1 MKVFRR
7 LKPTSTRAPCALTIG
22 NFDGVHRGHQALLQQ
37 LVGGARTR
45 HLSPCVLTFEP
56 HPREFFSPQDAPPRI
71 QNLRDKLVAL
81 KQWGVDTIAIEEF
94 NQAFSQ
100 LSPSEF
106 VEDILIRKLN
116 TNWLL
121 IGDDFCYGAKRA
133 GNFESLVAAGKQF
146 GFEVSRIP
154 SVLET
159 EERISSSLLRQ
170 ALEQGDMMRATQLL
184 GRPFSISGHVLYG
197 KQLGRTLGFPTL
209 NLAVSTRHSNGKPV
223 TSGIFISQVHG
234 LGEEPLPA
242 VSSLGVRPSVKST
255 GQVLLETHV
264 FDFNQCV
271 YGQVVCVELLTRLH
285 EERKYPDLIT
295 LQAAI
300 QDDAQKA
307 RQYFL
312 KKNSYVR

>member
-7 LKPTSTRAPCALTIG
+7 LKPAPTQAPCALTIG

-37 LVGGARTR
+37 LVEGARAR

-56 HPREFFSPQDAPPRI
+56 HPREFFSPHDAPPRI
-71 QNLRDKLVAL
+71 QNLRDKLMAL
-81 KQWGVDTIAIEEF
+81 RQCAIDTIAIEEF
-94 NQAFSQ
+94 NQAFSK

-106 VEDILIRKLN
+106 VQNILIEKLN
-116 TNWLL
+116 TKWIL

-133 GNFESLVAAGKQF
+133 GNFDSLVVAGRQF
-146 GFEVSRIP
+146 GFEVSRIS

-159 EERISSSLLRQ
+159 TERISSSLLRQ
-170 ALEQGDMMRATQLL
+170 ALEQGDMKRAQQLL

-209 NLAVSTRHSNGKPV
+209 NLAVCTRHPNTKPV
-223 TSGIFISQVHG
+223 TSGIFVSQVHG
-234 LGEEPLPA
+234 LGEKPLHA
-242 VSSLGVRPSVKST
+242 VSSLGVRPSVEST

-264 FDFNQCV
+264 FDFNQSI
-271 YGQVVCVELLTRLH
+271 YGQVVCVELLARLH
-285 EERKYPDLIT
+285 EERKYPNLIT

-300 QDDAQKA
+300 EDDAQKA

-312 KKNSYVR
+312 KKNSYV

>member
-7 LKPTSTRAPCALTIG
+7 LKPASTQAPCALTIG

-37 LVGGARTR
+37 LVEGARAR
-45 HLSPCVLTFEP
+45 HLSTCVLTFEP
-56 HPREFFSPQDAPPRI
+56 HPREFFSPDDAPPRI
-71 QNLRDKLVAL
+71 QNLRDKLTAL
-81 KQWGVDTIAIEEF
+81 GQCEIDTIAIEEF
-94 NQAFSQ
+94 NHAFSK

-106 VEDILIRKLN
+106 VQDILIEKLN
-116 TNWLL
+116 TKWIL

-133 GNFESLVAAGKQF
+133 GNFDSLVAAGKEF

-154 SVLET
+154 SVLE
-159 EERISSSLLRQ
+159 ERERISSSLLRE
-170 ALEQGDMMRATQLL
+170 ALEHGDMKRAEQLL

-209 NLAVSTRHSNGKPV
+209 NLAVCTRHPNSKPV
-223 TSGIFISQVHG
+223 TSGIFVSQVHG
-234 LGEEPLPA
+234 LDEKPLPA
-242 VSSLGVRPSVKST
+242 VSSLGVRPSVEST

-264 FDFNQCV
+264 FNFNQSV

-285 EERKYPDLIT
+285 EERKYPDLTT

-300 QDDAQKA
+300 QDDAQQA

-312 KKNSYVR
+312 KKNSYV

>member
-1 MKVFRR
+1 MNVFRG
-7 LKPTSTRAPCALTIG
+7 PTQFSAGPACALSIG
-22 NFDGVHRGHQALLQQ
+22 NFDGVHRGHHALLKA
-37 LVGGARTR
+37 LTVGARAR
-45 HLSPCVLTFEP
+45 GLASCVMTFEP
-56 HPREFFSPQDAPPRI
+56 HPKEFFTPAEAPPRI
-71 QNLRDKLVAL
+71 LNLRDKLTAFTDVGIDRVVIERFNAAYAKLTPEQFVA
-81 KQWGVDTIAIEEF
+81 E
-94 NQAFSQ
+94 
-100 LSPSEF
+100 
-106 VEDILIRKLN
+106 ILLRRLN
-116 TNWLL
+116 TKWIL

-133 GNFESLVAAGKQF
+133 GNFDSLVAAGKQF

-170 ALEQGDMMRATQLL
+170 ALEHGDMKRAEQLL

-209 NLAVSTRHSNGKPV
+209 NLAVCTRHPNGKPV

-234 LGEEPLPA
+234 LGNQPLPA
-242 VSSLGVRPSVKST
+242 VSSLGVRPSVESS

-264 FDFNQCV
+264 FDFNQSV
-271 YGQVVCVELLTRLH
+271 YGQVVCVELLARLH
-285 EERKYPDLIT
+285 EERKYPDLTT

-300 QDDAQKA
+300 RDDAQMA

-312 KKNSYVR
+312 KKNSYV

>member
-7 LKPTSTRAPCALTIG
+7 LKPASTQAPCALTIG
-22 NFDGVHRGHQALLQQ
+22 NFDGVHRGHQALLQR
-37 LVGGARTR
+37 LVEGACAR

-71 QNLRDKLVAL
+71 QNLRDKLMAL
-81 KQWGVDTIAIEEF
+81 KQCAVDTIAFEEF

-106 VEDILIRKLN
+106 VQNILIEKLN
-116 TNWLL
+116 TKWIL

-133 GNFESLVAAGKQF
+133 GNFDSLVVAGKQF

-154 SVLET
+154 SVLES

-170 ALEQGDMMRATQLL
+170 ALEYGDMQRATQLL

-209 NLAVSTRHSNGKPV
+209 NLAVSSRHPHAKPV
-223 TSGIFISQVHG
+223 TGGIFVSQVHG
-234 LGEEPLPA
+234 LGEKPLPA
-242 VSSLGVRPSVKST
+242 VSSLGVRPSVEST
-255 GQVLLETHV
+255 GQVLLETHI
-264 FDFNQCV
+264 FDFNRSI
-271 YGQVVCVELLTRLH
+271 YGQVVCVELLARLH
-285 EERKYPDLIT
+285 EERKYPDLTT

-300 QDDAQKA
+300 RDDAQMA

-312 KKNSYVR
+312 KKNSYV

>member
-7 LKPTSTRAPCALTIG
+7 LKPAPTQAPCALTIG
-22 NFDGVHRGHQALLQQ
+22 NFDGVHRGHQALLRQ
-37 LVGGARTR
+37 VVEGARAR
-45 HLSPCVLTFEP
+45 HLRPCVLTFEP
-56 HPREFFSPQDAPPRI
+56 HPREFFSPHDAPPRI
-71 QNLRDKLVAL
+71 QNLRDKLMAL
-81 KQWGVDTIAIEEF
+81 RQCAIDTIAIEEF
-94 NQAFSQ
+94 NQAFSK

-106 VEDILIRKLN
+106 VQNILIEKLN
-116 TNWLL
+116 TKWIL

-133 GNFESLVAAGKQF
+133 GNFNSLVAAGKQF
-146 GFEVSRIP
+146 DFEVSRIP

-170 ALEQGDMMRATQLL
+170 SLEQGDMKRSTQLL

-209 NLAVSTRHSNGKPV
+209 NLAVCARHPNAKPV
-223 TSGIFISQVHG
+223 TSGIFVSQVHG
-234 LGEEPLPA
+234 LGEKPLPA
-242 VSSLGVRPSVKST
+242 VSSLGVRPSVEST
-255 GQVLLETHV
+255 GQVLLETHI
-264 FDFNQCV
+264 FDFNRSI

-285 EERKYPDLIT
+285 EERKYPDLTT

-312 KKNSYVR
+312 KKNSYV

>member
-7 LKPTSTRAPCALTIG
+7 LKPASTQAPCALTIG
-22 NFDGVHRGHQALLQQ
+22 NFDGVHRGHQALLQR
-37 LVGGARTR
+37 LVEGARAR

-71 QNLRDKLVAL
+71 QNLRDKLMAL
-81 KQWGVDTIAIEEF
+81 KQCAVDTIAIEEF

-106 VEDILIRKLN
+106 VQNILIEKLN
-116 TNWLL
+116 TKWIL

-133 GNFESLVAAGKQF
+133 GNFDSLAVAGKQF

-154 SVLET
+154 SVLES

-170 ALEQGDMMRATQLL
+170 ALEFGDMQRATQLL

-197 KQLGRTLGFPTL
+197 KQLGRTLGFPTI
-209 NLAVSTRHSNGKPV
+209 NLAVCTRHPHAKPV
-223 TSGIFISQVHG
+223 TSGIFVSQVHG
-234 LGEEPLPA
+234 LDEKPLPA

-255 GQVLLETHV
+255 GQVLLETHI
-264 FDFNQCV
+264 FDFNQSI
-271 YGQVVCVELLTRLH
+271 YGQVVCVELLARLH
-285 EERKYPDLIT
+285 EERKYPDLTT

-312 KKNSYVR
+312 KKNSYV

>member
-7 LKPTSTRAPCALTIG
+7 LKPAPTQAPCALTIG

-37 LVGGARTR
+37 LVEGARAR

-56 HPREFFSPQDAPPRI
+56 HPREFFSPHDAPPRI
-71 QNLRDKLVAL
+71 QNLRDKLMAL
-81 KQWGVDTIAIEEF
+81 RQCAIDTIAIEEF
-94 NQAFSQ
+94 NQAFSK

-106 VEDILIRKLN
+106 VQNILIEKLN
-116 TNWLL
+116 TKWIL

-133 GNFESLVAAGKQF
+133 GNFDSLVAAGKQF

-170 ALEQGDMMRATQLL
+170 ALEHGDMKRATQLL

-209 NLAVSTRHSNGKPV
+209 NLAVSTRHPHAKPV
-223 TSGIFISQVHG
+223 TSGIFVSQVHG
-234 LGEEPLPA
+234 LGEKPLPA
-242 VSSLGVRPSVKST
+242 VSSLGVRPSVEST
-255 GQVLLETHV
+255 GQVLLETHI
-264 FDFNQCV
+264 FDFNRSI
-271 YGQVVCVELLTRLH
+271 YGQVVCVELLARLH
-285 EERKYPDLIT
+285 EERKYPDLTT

-300 QDDAQKA
+300 RDDAQMA

-312 KKNSYVR
+312 KKNSYV

>member
-1 MKVFRR
+1 VKVFRR
-7 LKPTSTRAPCALTIG
+7 LKPAPTQAPCALTIG
-22 NFDGVHRGHQALLQQ
+22 NFDGVHRGHQALLRQ
-37 LVGGARTR
+37 LVEGARAR
-45 HLSPCVLTFEP
+45 HLRPCVLTFEP
-56 HPREFFSPQDAPPRI
+56 HPREFFSPHDAPPRI
-71 QNLRDKLVAL
+71 QNLRDKLMAL
-81 KQWGVDTIAIEEF
+81 RQCAIDTIAIEEF
-94 NQAFSQ
+94 NQAFSK

-106 VEDILIRKLN
+106 VQNILIEKLN
-116 TNWLL
+116 TKWIL

-133 GNFESLVAAGKQF
+133 GNFNSLVAAGKQF

-170 ALEQGDMMRATQLL
+170 SLEQGDMKRSTQLL

-209 NLAVSTRHSNGKPV
+209 NLAVCARHPNAKPV
-223 TSGIFISQVHG
+223 TSGIFVSQVHG
-234 LGEEPLPA
+234 LGEKPLPA
-242 VSSLGVRPSVKST
+242 VSSLGVRPSVEST
-255 GQVLLETHV
+255 GQVLLETHI
-264 FDFNQCV
+264 FDFNRSI

-285 EERKYPDLIT
+285 EERKYPDLTT

-312 KKNSYVR
+312 KKNSYV

>member
-7 LKPTSTRAPCALTIG
+7 LKPAPTQAPCALTIG
-22 NFDGVHRGHQALLQQ
+22 NFDGVHRGHQALLHQ
-37 LVGGARTR
+37 LVEGARTR

-56 HPREFFSPQDAPPRI
+56 HPREFFSPHDAPPRI
-71 QNLRDKLVAL
+71 QNLRDKLMAL
-81 KQWGVDTIAIEEF
+81 RQCAVDTIAIEEF
-94 NQAFSQ
+94 NQAFSK

-106 VEDILIRKLN
+106 VQNILIEKLN
-116 TNWLL
+116 TKWIL

-133 GNFESLVAAGKQF
+133 GNFDSLVAAGKQY

-159 EERISSSLLRQ
+159 DERISSSLLRQ
-170 ALEQGDMMRATQLL
+170 ALEQGDMKRATQLL

-209 NLAVSTRHSNGKPV
+209 NLAVCTRHPNAKPV
-223 TSGIFISQVHG
+223 TSGIFVSQVHG
-234 LGEEPLPA
+234 LGEKPLPA
-242 VSSLGVRPSVKST
+242 VSSLGVRPSVEST
-255 GQVLLETHV
+255 GQVLLETHI
-264 FDFNQCV
+264 FDFNQSI
-271 YGQVVCVELLTRLH
+271 YGQVVCVELLARLH
-285 EERKYPDLIT
+285 EERKYPDLTT

-312 KKNSYVR
+312 KKNLYV

>member
-7 LKPTSTRAPCALTIG
+7 LKPASTLAPCALTIG
-22 NFDGVHRGHQALLQQ
+22 NFDGVHRGHQALLQR
-37 LVGGARTR
+37 LVEGACAR

-71 QNLRDKLVAL
+71 QNLRDKLMAL
-81 KQWGVDTIAIEEF
+81 KQCAVDTIAIEEF

-106 VEDILIRKLN
+106 VQNILIEKLN
-116 TNWLL
+116 TKWIL

-133 GNFESLVAAGKQF
+133 GNFDSLAVAGKQF

-154 SVLET
+154 SVLES

-170 ALEQGDMMRATQLL
+170 ALEFGDMQRATQLL

-197 KQLGRTLGFPTL
+197 KQLGRTLGFPTI
-209 NLAVSTRHSNGKPV
+209 NLAVCTRHPHAKPV
-223 TSGIFISQVHG
+223 TSGIFVSQVHG
-234 LGEEPLPA
+234 LDDKPLPA
-242 VSSLGVRPSVKST
+242 VSSLGVRPSVKSN
-255 GQVLLETHV
+255 GQVLLETHI
-264 FDFNQCV
+264 FDFNQSI
-271 YGQVVCVELLTRLH
+271 YGQVVCVELLARLH
-285 EERKYPDLIT
+285 EERKYPDLTT

-312 KKNSYVR
+312 KKNSYV

>member
-7 LKPTSTRAPCALTIG
+7 LKPASAQAPSALTIG

-37 LVGGARTR
+37 LVEGARAR

-56 HPREFFSPQDAPPRI
+56 HPREFFSLHDAPPRI
-71 QNLRDKLVAL
+71 QNLRDKLMAL
-81 KQWGVDTIAIEEF
+81 KRCAVDTIAIEEF
-94 NQAFSQ
+94 NQAFSK

-106 VEDILIRKLN
+106 VQNILIEKLN
-116 TNWLL
+116 TKWIL

-133 GNFESLVAAGKQF
+133 GNFDSLVAAGKQF

-170 ALEQGDMMRATQLL
+170 ALEHGDMKRATQLL

-209 NLAVSTRHSNGKPV
+209 NLAVSSRHPHAKPV
-223 TSGIFISQVHG
+223 TSGIFVSQVHG
-234 LGEEPLPA
+234 LGEKPLPA
-242 VSSLGVRPSVKST
+242 VSSLGVRPSVEST
-255 GQVLLETHV
+255 GQVLLETHI
-264 FDFNQCV
+264 FDFNRSI
-271 YGQVVCVELLTRLH
+271 YGQVVCVELLARLH
-285 EERKYPDLIT
+285 EERKYPDLTT

-300 QDDAQKA
+300 RDDAQMA

-312 KKNSYVR
+312 KKNSYV

>member
-7 LKPTSTRAPCALTIG
+7 LKPASTQAPSALTIG

-37 LVGGARTR
+37 LVDGARAR
-45 HLSPCVLTFEP
+45 DLSPCVLTFEP
-56 HPREFFSPQDAPPRI
+56 HPREFFSPHDAPPRI
-71 QNLRDKLVAL
+71 QNLRDKLMAL
-81 KQWGVDTIAIEEF
+81 RQCAVDTIAIEEF
-94 NQAFSQ
+94 NFAFSQ

-106 VEDILIRKLN
+106 VQNILIEKLN
-116 TNWLL
+116 SKWIL

-133 GNFESLVAAGKQF
+133 GNFDSLVAAGRQY

-159 EERISSSLLRQ
+159 NERISSSLLRQ
-170 ALEQGDMMRATQLL
+170 ALEQGDMKRAQQLL

-209 NLAVSTRHSNGKPV
+209 NLAVCTRHPNTKPV
-223 TSGIFISQVHG
+223 TSGIFVSQVHG
-234 LGEEPLPA
+234 LGEKPLPA
-242 VSSLGVRPSVKST
+242 VSSLGVRPSVEST
-255 GQVLLETHV
+255 GQVLLETHI
-264 FDFNQCV
+264 FDFDQSI
-271 YGQVVCVELLTRLH
+271 YGQVVCVELLARLH
-285 EERKYPDLIT
+285 EERKYPDLTT

-312 KKNSYVR
+312 KKNSYV

>member
-7 LKPTSTRAPCALTIG
+7 LKPASAQAPSALTIG

-37 LVGGARTR
+37 LVEGARTR

-56 HPREFFSPQDAPPRI
+56 HPREFFSPHDAPPRI
-71 QNLRDKLVAL
+71 QNLRDKLMAL
-81 KQWGVDTIAIEEF
+81 KQCAVDTIAIEEI

-106 VEDILIRKLN
+106 VQNILIEKLN
-116 TNWLL
+116 TKWIL

-133 GNFESLVAAGKQF
+133 GNFDSLIAAGKQF

-154 SVLET
+154 SILES

-170 ALEQGDMMRATQLL
+170 ALDQGDMQRATQLL

-197 KQLGRTLGFPTL
+197 KQLGRTLGFPTI
-209 NLAVSTRHSNGKPV
+209 NLAVCTRHPHSKPV
-223 TSGIFISQVHG
+223 TSGIFVSQVHG
-234 LGEEPLPA
+234 LGEKPFPA
-242 VSSLGVRPSVKST
+242 VSSLGVRPSVEST
-255 GQVLLETHV
+255 GQVLLETHI
-264 FDFNQCV
+264 FDFDQSI
-271 YGQVVCVELLTRLH
+271 YGEVVCVELLARLH
-285 EERKYPDLIT
+285 EERKYSNLTT

-300 QDDAQKA
+300 QDDAQMA

-312 KKNSYVR
+312 KKNSYV

>member
-7 LKPTSTRAPCALTIG
+7 LKPTSTQAPCALTIG
-22 NFDGVHRGHQALLQQ
+22 NFDGVHRGHQALLHKLVEGAHTRQ
-37 LVGGARTR
+37 LN
-45 HLSPCVLTFEP
+45 SCVLTFEP
-56 HPREFFSPQDAPPRI
+56 HPREFFSPHDAPPRI
-71 QNLRDKLVAL
+71 QNIRDKLMAL
-81 KQWGVDTIAIEEF
+81 KQYEVDTIAIEEF

-100 LSPSEF
+100 LSPTEF
-106 VEDILIRKLN
+106 VQEILIRKLN
-116 TNWLL
+116 TKWLL

-170 ALEQGDMMRATQLL
+170 ALEHGDMKRAEQLL
-184 GRPFSISGHVLYG
+184 GRSFSISGHVLYG

-209 NLAVSTRHSNGKPV
+209 NLAVCTRHPNGKPV
-223 TSGIFISQVHG
+223 TSGIFVSQVHG
-234 LGEEPLPA
+234 LGNQPLPA
-242 VSSLGVRPSVKST
+242 VSSLGVRPSVESS

-264 FDFNQCV
+264 FDFNQSV
-271 YGQVVCVELLTRLH
+271 YGQVVCVELLARLH

-312 KKNSYVR
+312 KKNLYV

>member
-7 LKPTSTRAPCALTIG
+7 LKPAPTQAPCALTIG
-22 NFDGVHRGHQALLQQ
+22 NFDGVHRGHQALLRQ
-37 LVGGARTR
+37 LVEGARAR
-45 HLSPCVLTFEP
+45 HLRPCVLTFEP
-56 HPREFFSPQDAPPRI
+56 HPREFFSPHDAPPRI
-71 QNLRDKLVAL
+71 QNLRDKLMAL
-81 KQWGVDTIAIEEF
+81 RQCAIDTIAIEEF
-94 NQAFSQ
+94 NQAFSK

-106 VEDILIRKLN
+106 VQNILIEKLN
-116 TNWLL
+116 TKWIL

-133 GNFESLVAAGKQF
+133 GNFNSLVAAGKQF

-170 ALEQGDMMRATQLL
+170 SLEQGDMKRSTQLL

-209 NLAVSTRHSNGKPV
+209 NLAVCARHPNAKPV
-223 TSGIFISQVHG
+223 TSGIFVSQVHG
-234 LGEEPLPA
+234 LGEKPLPA
-242 VSSLGVRPSVKST
+242 VSSLGVRPSVEST
-255 GQVLLETHV
+255 GQVLLETHI
-264 FDFNQCV
+264 FDFNRSI

-285 EERKYPDLIT
+285 EERKYPDLTT

-312 KKNSYVR
+312 KKNSYV

>member
-7 LKPTSTRAPCALTIG
+7 LKPASTQAPCALTIG
-22 NFDGVHRGHQALLQQ
+22 NFDGVHRGHQALLQR
-37 LVGGARTR
+37 LVEGACAR

-71 QNLRDKLVAL
+71 QNLRDKLMAL
-81 KQWGVDTIAIEEF
+81 KQCAVDTIAIEEF

-106 VEDILIRKLN
+106 VQNILIEKLN
-116 TNWLL
+116 TKWIL

-133 GNFESLVAAGKQF
+133 GNFDSLVAAGKQY

-154 SVLET
+154 SILES

-170 ALEQGDMMRATQLL
+170 ALDQGDMQRATQLL

-197 KQLGRTLGFPTL
+197 KQLGRTLGFPTI
-209 NLAVSTRHSNGKPV
+209 NLAVCTRHPHSKPV
-223 TSGIFISQVHG
+223 TSGIFVSQVHG
-234 LGEEPLPA
+234 LGEKPFPA
-242 VSSLGVRPSVKST
+242 VSSLGVRPSVEST
-255 GQVLLETHV
+255 GQVLLETHI
-264 FDFNQCV
+264 FDFDQSI
-271 YGQVVCVELLTRLH
+271 YGEVVCVELLARLH
-285 EERKYPDLIT
+285 EERKYSNLTT

-300 QDDAQKA
+300 QDDAQMA

-312 KKNSYVR
+312 KKNSYV